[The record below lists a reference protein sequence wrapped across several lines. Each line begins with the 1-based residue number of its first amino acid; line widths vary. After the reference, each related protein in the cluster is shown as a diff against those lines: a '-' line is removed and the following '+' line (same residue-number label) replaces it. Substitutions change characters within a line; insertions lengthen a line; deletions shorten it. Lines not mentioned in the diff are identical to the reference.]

1 MGSQGEKT
9 SGKAVDCAD
18 KEGLAHQ
25 ETKNSK
31 PLAVNTVGIAKVGET
46 PSLTGEF
53 VGKWD

>member
-1 MGSQGEKT
+1 MGTQGEKT